1 MKNQAE
7 ILFTICFRYDTFAI
21 SADSQNN
28 LNDATTRHTVCF
40 LRGKETQESK

>member
-7 ILFTICFRYDTFAI
+7 IFVDHMFPLLYFCVITI

-40 LRGKETQESK
+40 LCGKET